1 MTPRKDL
8 NDILKP
14 IEHYLMAV
22 DEAVKSKLYTGI
34 DLLDDSSMH
43 TFKKS
48 GKKIRASMIILS
60 GGLNSTIPDDII
72 DIACAAEIIHAA
84 SLVHDDIIDNA
95 DLRRGLPTVSRKY
108 GPKVA
113 VLAGDYMYTKALEI
127 AVGNN
132 RTDLFPIMV
141 DATVEM
147 VKGELY
153 QIQYSDI
160 DSITIDNYYRIIE
173 MKTARF
179 MAACA
184 KLGAAVAKMNTQ
196 QSDVLYDCG
205 MQLGYAFQ
213 ITDDAMDYL
222 NAADIT
228 GKDAGNDFINGKI
241 TLPLLHLLTM
251 VDSQE
256 RLLLKNYT
264 KTPDNNNWN
273 YVVSKAKEYNVVDY
287 CISIASN
294 YVKKAMEIIAMFPDN
309 QYKTVLTELALFL
322 VDRKY

>member
-1 MTPRKDL
+1 MTPKKDL
-8 NDILKP
+8 QSILKP
-14 IEHYLMAV
+14 IEQYLVAV
-22 DEAVKSKLYTGI
+22 DEAIKNKLYTGI
-34 DLLDDSSMH
+34 NLLDESSMH

-60 GGLNSTIPDDII
+60 SGLNNTIPDDII

-95 DLRRGLPTVSRKY
+95 DLRRGLPTVARQY

-113 VLAGDYMYTKALEI
+113 VLTGDYMYTKALEI

-141 DATVEM
+141 DATIEM

-153 QIQYSDI
+153 QIQYSNI
-160 DSITIDNYYRIIE
+160 DNITIENYYRIIE

-184 KLGAAVAKMNTQ
+184 KLGACVAKMDEK
-196 QSDVLYDCG
+196 QSDTLYECG
-205 MQLGYAFQ
+205 LQLGYAFQ

-222 NAADIT
+222 NNAAIT

-241 TLPLLHLLTM
+241 TLPLL
-251 VDSQE
+251 
-256 RLLLKNYT
+256 RLLQIADKKEKDLLIQYAKH
-264 KTPDNNNWN
+264 PDKQNWN
-273 YVVSKAKEYNVVDY
+273 YVLEKATEYNVVEY
-287 CISIASN
+287 CIQVASE
-294 YVKKAMEIIAMFPDN
+294 YVQRAVKLLSVFPDS
-309 QYKTVLTELALFL
+309 QFKTIMTELALFFI
-322 VDRKY
+322 DRRY

>member
-1 MTPRKDL
+1 MTPKKDL
-8 NDILKP
+8 QSILKP
-14 IEHYLMAV
+14 IEQYLVAV
-22 DEAVKSKLYTGI
+22 DEAIKNKLYTGI
-34 DLLDDSSMH
+34 NLLDESSMH

-60 GGLNSTIPDDII
+60 SGLNNTIPDDII

-95 DLRRGLPTVSRKY
+95 DLRRGLPTVARQY

-113 VLAGDYMYTKALEI
+113 VLTGDYMYTKALEL

-141 DATVEM
+141 DATIEM

-153 QIQYSDI
+153 QIQYSNI
-160 DSITIDNYYRIIE
+160 DNINIENYYRIIE

-184 KLGAAVAKMNTQ
+184 KLGACVAKMDEK
-196 QSDVLYDCG
+196 QSDILYECG
-205 MQLGYAFQ
+205 LQLGYAFQ

-222 NAADIT
+222 NNATLT

-241 TLPLLHLLTM
+241 TLPLL
-251 VDSQE
+251 
-256 RLLLKNYT
+256 RLLQIAEKKEKELLIQYAKH
-264 KTPDNNNWN
+264 PDKQNWD
-273 YVVSKAKEYNVVDY
+273 YVLGKATEYNVVEY
-287 CISIASN
+287 CIQVASE
-294 YVKKAMEIIAMFPDN
+294 YVQRAVKLLSVFPDSQFKN
-309 QYKTVLTELALFL
+309 VMTELALFFI
-322 VDRKY
+322 DRRY

>member
-1 MTPRKDL
+1 MTPRKDIH
-8 NDILKP
+8 DILKP

-22 DEAVKSKLYTGI
+22 DETVKSKLYTGI

-60 GGLNSTIPDDII
+60 GGLNNTIPDEII

-160 DSITIDNYYRIIE
+160 DNITIDNYYRIIE

-196 QSDVLYDCG
+196 QSDVLYECG
-205 MQLGYAFQ
+205 LQLGYAFQ

-222 NAADIT
+222 NASDIT

-241 TLPLLHLLTM
+241 TLPLLHLLEI
-251 VDSQE
+251 VDNKE
-256 RLLLKNYT
+256 RLLLKNYA

-287 CISIASN
+287 CISIASD
-294 YVKKAMEIIAMFPDN
+294 YVKKAIEIISMFPDN
-309 QYKTVLTELALFL
+309 QYKNILTELALFF

>member
-1 MTPRKDL
+1 MAPRKEL
-8 NDILKP
+8 YDILKP
-14 IEHYLMAV
+14 IEHYLTAV

-43 TFKKS
+43 TFKNS

-60 GGLNSTIPDDII
+60 SGLNSTIPDDII

-95 DLRRGLPTVSRKY
+95 DLRRGLPTVARRY

-160 DSITIDNYYRIIE
+160 DHITIDNYYRIIE

-184 KLGAAVAKMNTQ
+184 KLGAAVARMNPQ

>member
-1 MTPRKDL
+1 MTPKKDL
-8 NDILKP
+8 QSILKP
-14 IEHYLMAV
+14 IEQYLIAV
-22 DEAVKSKLYTGI
+22 DEAIKNKLYTGI
-34 DLLDDSSMH
+34 NLLDESSMH

-60 GGLNSTIPDDII
+60 SGLNNSIPDDII

-95 DLRRGLPTVSRKY
+95 DLRRGLPTVARQY

-113 VLAGDYMYTKALEI
+113 VLTGDFMYTKALEI

-132 RTDLFPIMV
+132 RTDLFPIVV
-141 DATVEM
+141 DATIEM

-153 QIQYSDI
+153 QIQYSNI
-160 DSITIDNYYRIIE
+160 DNITVDNYYRIIE

-184 KLGAAVAKMNTQ
+184 KLGACVAKMDNK
-196 QSDVLYDCG
+196 QSDILYECG
-205 MQLGYAFQ
+205 LQLGYAFQ

-222 NAADIT
+222 NNAAIT

-241 TLPLLHLLTM
+241 TLPLL
-251 VDSQE
+251 
-256 RLLLKNYT
+256 RLLQVVGDKEKELLIHYAKH
-264 KTPDNNNWN
+264 PDNKNWN
-273 YVVSKAKEYNVVDY
+273 YVLEKATEYNVVEY
-287 CISIASN
+287 CINVAAE
-294 YVKKAMEIIAMFPDN
+294 YVQRAVKLLSQFPDTQFKN
-309 QYKTVLTELALFL
+309 VMTELALFFI
-322 VDRKY
+322 DRKY

>member
-1 MTPRKDL
+1 MTPRKDIH
-8 NDILKP
+8 DILKP

-22 DEAVKSKLYTGI
+22 DETVKSKLYTGI

-60 GGLNSTIPDDII
+60 GGLNNTIPDEII

-160 DSITIDNYYRIIE
+160 DNITIDNYYRIIE

-196 QSDVLYDCG
+196 QSDVLYECG
-205 MQLGYAFQ
+205 LQLGYAFQ

-241 TLPLLHLLTM
+241 TLPLLHLLE
-251 VDSQE
+251 VADNKE
-256 RLLLKNYT
+256 RALLKNYA
-264 KTPDNNNWN
+264 KTPDNDNWN

-287 CISIASN
+287 CISIASD
-294 YVKKAMEIIAMFPDN
+294 YVKKAIEIISMFPDN
-309 QYKTVLTELALFL
+309 QYKNILTELALFF

>member
-1 MTPRKDL
+1 MIQKKDL
-8 NDILKP
+8 QLILRP
-14 IEHYLMAV
+14 IEQYLIAV
-22 DEAVKSKLYTGI
+22 DDGIKNKLYTGI
-34 DLLDDSSMH
+34 NLLDESSMH

-60 GGLNSTIPDDII
+60 SGLNNSIPDDII

-95 DLRRGLPTVSRKY
+95 DLRRGLATVSRQY

-113 VLAGDYMYTKALEI
+113 VLAGDFMYTKALEI

-141 DATVEM
+141 DATIQM
-147 VKGELY
+147 VKGEMY
-153 QIQYSDI
+153 QIQYSN
-160 DSITIDNYYRIIE
+160 IDNITVDNYFRIIE

-184 KLGAAVAKMNTQ
+184 KLGACVAKMDNTK
-196 QSDVLYDCG
+196 SEILYECG
-205 MQLGYAFQ
+205 LQLGYAFQ

-222 NAADIT
+222 NNTAIT

-241 TLPLLHLLTM
+241 TLPLL
-251 VDSQE
+251 
-256 RLLLKNYT
+256 RLLQIVGDKEKELLIHYAKHPDKKNW
-264 KTPDNNNWN
+264 D
-273 YVVSKAKEYNVVDY
+273 YVLQKAIEYNVVEY
-287 CISIASN
+287 CINVAAE
-294 YVKKAMEIIAMFPDN
+294 YVQRAVKLLSQFPDTQFKN
-309 QYKTVLTELALFL
+309 IMTELALFFI
-322 VDRKY
+322 DRRY

>member
-8 NDILKP
+8 QSILKP
-14 IEHYLMAV
+14 IEHYLIAV
-22 DEAVKSKLYTGI
+22 DEAIKSKLHTGI
-34 DLLDDSSMH
+34 TLLDESSMH

-60 GGLNSTIPDDII
+60 SGLNNEIPDDII

-95 DLRRGLPTVSRKY
+95 DLRRGLPTVAKQY

-141 DATVEM
+141 DATTEM

-153 QIQYSDI
+153 QIQYSNI
-160 DSITIDNYYRIIE
+160 DNITIDNYFRIIE

-184 KLGAAVAKMNTQ
+184 KLGARVAKMDEKK
-196 QSDVLYDCG
+196 SDTLYDCG
-205 MQLGYAFQ
+205 LQLGYAFQ

-222 NAADIT
+222 NNSALT

-241 TLPLLHLLTM
+241 TLPLL
-251 VDSQE
+251 
-256 RLLLKNYT
+256 RLLQIAEKKEKELLMRYAKQ
-264 KTPDNNNWN
+264 PDKQNWL
-273 YVVSKAKEYNVVDY
+273 YVLEKANKYNVVEY
-287 CISIASN
+287 CIQVASE
-294 YVKKAMEIIAMFPDN
+294 YVQRAVECLSVFPDSQFKN
-309 QYKTVLTELALFL
+309 IMCELALFFI
-322 VDRKY
+322 DRRY

>member
-1 MTPRKDL
+1 MTPRKDIH
-8 NDILKP
+8 DILKP

-22 DEAVKSKLYTGI
+22 DETVKSKLYTGI

-60 GGLNSTIPDDII
+60 GGLNNTIPDEII

-160 DSITIDNYYRIIE
+160 DNITIDNYYRIIE

-196 QSDVLYDCG
+196 QSDVLYECG
-205 MQLGYAFQ
+205 LQLGYAFQ

-222 NAADIT
+222 NASDIT

-241 TLPLLHLLTM
+241 TLPLLHLLEV
-251 VDSQE
+251 VDNKE
-256 RLLLKNYT
+256 RLLLKNYA

-287 CISIASN
+287 CISIASD
-294 YVKKAMEIIAMFPDN
+294 YVKKAIEIISMFPDN
-309 QYKTVLTELALFL
+309 QYKNILTELALFF

>member
-95 DLRRGLPTVSRKY
+95 DLRRGLPTVARRY

-222 NAADIT
+222 DAADIT

-241 TLPLLHLLTM
+241 TLPLLHLLEI
-251 VDSQE
+251 VDNQE
-256 RLLLKNYT
+256 RLLLKNYA

-273 YVVSKAKEYNVVDY
+273 YVASKAKEYNVVDY

-294 YVKKAMEIIAMFPDN
+294 YVKKAIEIIDIFPDN
-309 QYKTVLTELALFL
+309 QYKNILTELALFL

>member
-1 MTPRKDL
+1 MTPLKDIH
-8 NDILKP
+8 DILKP

-22 DEAVKSKLYTGI
+22 DETVKSKLYTGI

-60 GGLNSTIPDDII
+60 GGLNNTIPDEII

-141 DATVEM
+141 DASVEM

-160 DSITIDNYYRIIE
+160 DNITIDNYYRIIE

-196 QSDVLYDCG
+196 QSDVLYECG
-205 MQLGYAFQ
+205 LQLGYAFQ

-222 NAADIT
+222 NASDIT

-241 TLPLLHLLTM
+241 TLPLLHLLEV
-251 VDSQE
+251 VDNKE
-256 RLLLKNYT
+256 RLLLKNYA

-287 CISIASN
+287 CISIASD
-294 YVKKAMEIIAMFPDN
+294 YVKKAIEIISMFPDN
-309 QYKTVLTELALFL
+309 QYKNILTELALFF